1 MAGILLAG
9 FGGQGILF
17 AGKQLTKAGMDA
29 GKQVSWLPSYGP
41 EMRGGTA
48 NCHVIIS
55 DEPVSCPMV
64 STPDI
69 LVAMNKP
76 SLDKFEDKIAPGGM
90 AVIDSTLIDRKLNRD
105 DVKAFY
111 IPATQIATDM
121 DAPKLAN
128 MVIIGKIIKERNV
141 LTLEEVTEA
150 MKKLVPKSKPE
161 LAEINVKA
169 ILAGYNYK
177 D

>member
-1 MAGILLAG
+1 MG
-9 FGGQGILF
+9 
-17 AGKQLTKAGMDA
+17 
-29 GKQVSWLPSYGP
+29 S
-41 EMRGGTA
+41 EMCIR
-48 NCHVIIS
+48 
-55 DEPVSCPMV
+55 DR
-64 STPDI
+64 
-69 LVAMNKP
+69 
-76 SLDKFEDKIAPGGM
+76 
-90 AVIDSTLIDRKLNRD
+90 IDSTLIDRKLNRD